1 MKTDFSSRYRA
12 WLRGEVDFTEQLG
25 YVKPKDKR
33 SLPRPKSRLTPEQLV
48 GSSTLLFQIG
58 AVVLCLIMVV
68 FLLIAVNDL
77 PAFGDSNDPTVNE
90 VPQRYLEQGM
100 AETGAVNTV
109 AGMILDYRA
118 FDTLGESFVLFTATV
133 AVTILLASD
142 GTKRRKVH
150 LPHEVVDYGKDPIV
164 STVAKLI
171 IPMVFMFGVY
181 VLLNGHLSP
190 GGGFSGGAIL
200 ACAPILYAL
209 VWGDE
214 KAHDTFTPK
223 LLRTV
228 TVVALGFYVVSKT
241 YSFFTGA
248 NHLDSIISPG
258 TPGRIFSAGL
268 ILPLNVAV
276 GCVVCCTMYSFYGYF
291 RRGEL

>member
-1 MKTDFSSRYRA
+1 MKTDFSSRYHA

-25 YVKPKDKR
+25 HVGVKKKKPRRQKKS
-33 SLPRPKSRLTPEQLV
+33 SLTLQQLV
-48 GSSTLLFQIG
+48 DNSVLLFRIG

-68 FLLIAVNDL
+68 FLLVAVNDL
-77 PAFGDSNDPTVNE
+77 PAFGDDSDPTVGV
-90 VPQRYLEQGM
+90 VPERYLEQGM
-100 AETGAVNTV
+100 YETGAVNTV

-133 AVTILLASD
+133 AVTILLSNQ
-142 GTKRRKVH
+142 GQRRKVK
-150 LPHEVVDYGKDPIV
+150 LPREVVDYSRDPIV
-164 STVAKLI
+164 ATVVKLV
-171 IPMVFMFGVY
+171 IPVVFMFGVY

-200 ACAPILYAL
+200 ACAPILFAM

-214 KAHDTFTPK
+214 RAHRVFTPK
-223 LLRTV
+223 LLTTV
-228 TVVALGFYVVSKT
+228 TVTSLGFYVVSKT

-248 NHLDSIISPG
+248 NHLESIISPG

-276 GCVVCCTMYSFYGYF
+276 GCVVCCTMYSFYCYF
-291 RRGEL
+291 RKGEL